1 MAAGNYAEAAKLIPS
16 KISLATKEPPLCDL
30 IKIIGRS
37 KIIIFLKLELAKLSE
52 RVNVG
57 GNLTASQ
64 IEFIST
70 QLVEMFPNESLADFK
85 ICFERG
91 AIGQYGEIFRMDG
104 IVIRQWMEKYL
115 DEKYQIIEEELKS
128 EKDNPHAPVKPGEYN
143 SNEHSRRLQQWLDQV
158 QKDLKKVP
166 GMSDK
171 DIRKYG
177 QEKPVRETITSGY
190 KYFSVRGVEIYAITQ
205 EHAEELAAIMLKN
218 KLLIQDGDELRRSD
232 LSS

>member
-30 IKIIGRS
+30 IKIVGRS

-57 GNLTASQ
+57 GNLTAGQ
-64 IEFIST
+64 IEFIAT
-70 QLVEMFPNESLADFK
+70 QLVEMFPGESLADFK

-115 DEKYQIIEEELKS
+115 EEKYTIIEEELKS
-128 EKDNPHAPVKPGEYN
+128 EKDNLYAPVKPGEYN
-143 SNEHSRRLQQWLDQV
+143 PDAHSRGLQMWLDEI
-158 QKDLKKVP
+158 QKGMKKVP
-166 GMSDK
+166 GMTDQE
-171 DIRKYG
+171 IRKYG
-177 QEKPVRETITSGY
+177 QEKPVYKTITSGY
-190 KYFSVRGVEIYAITQ
+190 KYFYVRGVQIYAITQ
-205 EHAEELAAIMLKN
+205 EHAEELAALMVKNGILK
-218 KLLIQDGDELRRSD
+218 EEV
-232 LSS
+232 